1 MRTWRLSAAGRRR
14 QRDEDETDGRQAS
27 QVDKLELL
35 TDTGGVMAAVGLR
48 GGGGAHHQR
57 LDQDVLDEFEVVA
70 LQLLAL
76 GARSLRFLVGV
87 KAEELGLVFELALLQ
102 H

>member
-1 MRTWRLSAAGRRR
+1 MQRKWTWWQGSGWGR
-14 QRDEDETDGRQAS
+14 
-27 QVDKLELL
+27 
-35 TDTGGVMAAVGLR
+35 GGV
-48 GGGGAHHQR
+48 AHHQR

-87 KAEELGLVFELALLQ
+87 EAEELRLVFELALLQ
-102 H
+102 HCGTRTHTHTHVQ